1 MIQKWAGAPGSKG
14 YKDKWGCVHPEP
26 VYEGFD
32 VPRDHDYRKLSETD
46 YTALLALGTADRQRD
61 WFELPTFWH
70 LQDFVSQAQELPGGR
85 GSLDL
90 RRPLNLHTCVQD
102 MEASVIEFC
111 EGFKYGSC
119 NDQAL
124 RLMLRYTSSFR
135 WIAITKDFEHFLY
148 PTKYTEL
155 GGVCGKASFDP
166 ASGNMGW
173 IFFEEYI
180 VTSLKSMIKVFK
192 DVDVK
197 RRDEGNR
204 ERGDPLLSKEE
215 KAQIGYAQSQCGK
228 AEHYLSQTKNLA
240 KIFNKQLA
248 QALQAAGQYAA
259 QPPSSVAVTCFS
271 QDWAVVCS
279 LDTVRCVPISWL
291 IARPTASFKTVLKD
305 YCVDLPAAE
314 LGEAYTSLQGLLEKW
329 FFDETVR
336 TYVLKSLAAIAF
348 GLHPLK
354 QTKVIF
360 LHITSAD
367 SGKSFFLKMLQDAL
381 GDAYSVGVGSELLKG
396 TASEAATGA
405 LKKVVSGQRLAW
417 FDELES
423 GPLNLGLLKKVFT
436 SGVDQTSRTAGT
448 NNLVHYTLVVRGS
461 EWS

>member
-1 MIQKWAGAPGSKG
+1 MDRKFATSMAQPKWDAHGRPMIQKWAGAPGSKG

-90 RRPLNLHTCVQD
+90 RRPLNLHTSVQD

-124 RLMLRYTSSFR
+124 RLMLRYTSSFQ
-135 WIAITKDFEHFLY
+135 WIAITKDFKHFLY

-291 IARPTASFKTVLKD
+291 
-305 YCVDLPAAE
+305 
-314 LGEAYTSLQGLLEKW
+314 
-329 FFDETVR
+329 
-336 TYVLKSLAAIAF
+336 
-348 GLHPLK
+348 
-354 QTKVIF
+354 
-360 LHITSAD
+360 
-367 SGKSFFLKMLQDAL
+367 
-381 GDAYSVGVGSELLKG
+381 
-396 TASEAATGA
+396 
-405 LKKVVSGQRLAW
+405 
-417 FDELES
+417 
-423 GPLNLGLLKKVFT
+423 
-436 SGVDQTSRTAGT
+436 
-448 NNLVHYTLVVRGS
+448 
-461 EWS
+461 